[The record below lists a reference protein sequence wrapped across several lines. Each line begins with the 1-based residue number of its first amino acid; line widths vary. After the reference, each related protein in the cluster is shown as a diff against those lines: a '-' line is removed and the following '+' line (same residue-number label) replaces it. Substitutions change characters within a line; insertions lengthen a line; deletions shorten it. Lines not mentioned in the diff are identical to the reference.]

1 MFDQSRVSPD
11 HGLVQLNL
19 GLPLIFPPV
28 QLPVRLAARR
38 GLQSSFTTCQPVH
51 SVICVLRKYQIYI
64 YYRTDSLPSL
74 ITANKP
80 RAMLIA
86 TRAVPRQVMR
96 NAVMCFVPKVT
107 GIKEMIALAMWCP
120 SKR

>member
-19 GLPLIFPPV
+19 GLPLIALPV
-28 QLPVRLAARR
+28 QLPVLLAARR
-38 GLQSSFTTCQPVH
+38 GLQSSFTTCQPGH
-51 SVICVLRKYQIYI
+51 SVICGLRFEKYHNSI

-74 ITANKP
+74 TTANKP

-86 TRAVPRQVMR
+86 TRTVPMQVMR
-96 NAVMCFVPKVT
+96 NVVMCFVPKVT
-107 GIKEMIALAMWCP
+107 GIKEMIALAM
-120 SKR
+120 